1 MIGLLNGL
9 LERYVQI
16 GSIRLID
23 AKGREYIFPGGYMPS
38 LSEVFAAV
46 EPTGL
51 TVTDVEILRLHYAKT
66 LAAWYVRF
74 QANRDR
80 VAALFDERFCRMWEF
95 YLLSS
100 EIGFRYGGQMVFQ
113 MQLAKALETLPIT
126 RDYMSQQETNGMS
139 C

>member
-1 MIGLLNGL
+1 MKHEDITALKQTIARLV
-9 LERYVQI
+9 ERQI
-16 GSIRLID
+16 TPAMD
-23 AKGREYIFPGGYMPS
+23 GGKT
-38 LSEVFAAV
+38 VCQIAAV

-126 RDYMSQQETNGMS
+126 RDYMSQQETNGLS

>member
-1 MIGLLNGL
+1 MKYEDITALKQTIARLV
-9 LERYVQI
+9 ERQI
-16 GSIRLID
+16 TPAMDGAR
-23 AKGREYIFPGGYMPS
+23 R
-38 LSEVFAAV
+38 FARSPRRAIA
-46 EPTGL
+46 GL
-51 TVTDVEILRLHYAKT
+51 TVTDVEILRLHYAET

>member
-1 MIGLLNGL
+1 MKYEDITALKQTIARLV
-9 LERYVQI
+9 ERQI
-16 GSIRLID
+16 TPAMDGAR
-23 AKGREYIFPGGYMPS
+23 R
-38 LSEVFAAV
+38 FARSPRRAIA
-46 EPTGL
+46 GL

-113 MQLAKALETLPIT
+113 MQRAKALETLPIT